1 MDASGYG
8 VRYKSNR
15 HSIYATIIV
24 VALHLVFILM
34 AIHAKSPKRNF
45 QIQPSLQ
52 MFTLQKQSVHD
63 VVPELPLIKFSPN
76 SIQLTSFAPEFLD
89 YTENLIDYSAPYEL
103 PDKHAEQYKDVFDPR
118 LRKKLI
124 EAQSLNRRKPEGSG
138 GWTEMDG
145 REFIEKGDGLC
156 NVSMQNIDT
165 HSKAKNWG
173 FTRCGKTDSEKSM
186 DRVMADYE
194 SHKMHP

>member
-1 MDASGYG
+1 MDASGYN

-15 HSIYATIIV
+15 HSLCATIIV
-24 VALHLVFILM
+24 VVLHFAIILL
-34 AIHAKSPKRNF
+34 AINLKSTQKSY
-45 QIQPSLQ
+45 QLQPSLQ
-52 MFTLQKQSVHD
+52 MFKLQEEHPVRD
-63 VVPELPLIKFSPN
+63 ITPELPIIKPSSN
-76 SIQLTSFAPEFLD
+76 LTHIALPSLNFLE
-89 YTENLIDYSAPYEL
+89 YRESLIDYSIPYEL
-103 PDKHAEQYKDVFDPR
+103 PNKNAEQYKDVFDPR

-124 EAQSLNRRKPEGSG
+124 EAQSLNRRKPERSG

-156 NVSMQNIDT
+156 NVSMQNIDV

-194 SHKMHP
+194 KP